1 MFSALNQFC
10 LFTCGKSLDIFTVL
24 IHFFVWF
31 IPLFLNVCVHLAP
44 LLLSYHSG
52 KINKT
57 LQPTCWGCEYKCD
70 LPNGTTCTSVSQP
83 GSKLT
88 LVLFAGLQAHACVF
102 NPCLQNLKKTTFYIN
117 ASNFVPHRC
126 PGSVPA
132 SQKEVKR
139 TINSS
144 K

>member
-1 MFSALNQFC
+1 MEPHAPPYLNQAAN
-10 LFTCGKSLDIFTVL
+10 SLWNYLQVCRHMHVCL
-24 IHFFVWF
+24 IH
-31 IPLFLNVCVHLAP
+31 A
-44 LLLSYHSG
+44 S
-52 KINKT
+52 KT
-57 LQPTCWGCEYKCD
+57 II
-70 LPNGTTCTSVSQP
+70 
-83 GSKLT
+83 
-88 LVLFAGLQAHACVF
+88 
-102 NPCLQNLKKTTFYIN
+102 KKTFYIN